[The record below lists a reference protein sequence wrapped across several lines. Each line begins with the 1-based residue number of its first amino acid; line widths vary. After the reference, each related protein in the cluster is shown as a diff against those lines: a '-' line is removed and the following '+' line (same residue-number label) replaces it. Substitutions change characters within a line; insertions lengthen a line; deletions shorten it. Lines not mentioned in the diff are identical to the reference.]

1 MNKKILRIKLHQN
14 KAHYRKEETINNK
27 MTYPLPPYSTVI
39 GAIHAACG
47 YEEYRP
53 MDISIQ
59 GRYESMDQ
67 EIYKDLGFLNSVMDD
82 RGVLVKLKSPNK
94 LNDGYKVIAK
104 TLKSQGNS
112 FKKKITIDILDEEE
126 LDEYIR
132 ISDLREVFQ
141 EENALLKKEDKEIK
155 EKVKTLK
162 AKQKEEDKSSHIYEM
177 IDQEIKE
184 LNNSIKAK
192 KKELKEKK
200 DKEYTEPMS
209 FYANLTTSI
218 KRYEILYGVDL
229 VLHIRS
235 DEKTMEEIMDNVLN
249 ITSIGR
255 SEDFVDSVEA
265 KFVEISEDEDFVE
278 EPSELLRNYSGY
290 VDYDSLN
297 DDILDEESIY
307 YPESINTA
315 ASIATRGTC
324 YYLNKDYEIVKNK
337 RIFNK
342 KKVVYLSGYKI
353 NIDSSEY
360 NSAYPERGIYIDE
373 DGYVISL
380 M

>member
-14 KAHYRKEETINNK
+14 KAHYKKEETVNNK

-39 GAIHAACG
+39 GAIHSACA

-59 GRYESMDQ
+59 GQYESMDQ

-82 RGVLVKLKSPNK
+82 RGVLVKLNSPDK

-112 FKKKITIDILDEEE
+112 FKRKITIDICDEEE

-132 ISDLREVFQ
+132 VLNLREVFQ
-141 EENALLKKEDKEIK
+141 EESAILKNEEKEIK

-162 AKQKEEDKSSHIYEM
+162 AKQKEEDKSSNIYEA

-184 LNNSIKAK
+184 LNNAIKSK

-200 DKEYTEPMS
+200 DNQYTEPIS
-209 FYANLTTSI
+209 FYASLNTSI
-218 KRYEILYGVDL
+218 KRYEVLYGVDL
-229 VLHIRS
+229 VIHVRS
-235 DEKTMEEIMDNVLN
+235 DEQTIEEIKDNVLN
-249 ITSIGR
+249 ITAIGR
-255 SEDFVDSVEA
+255 SEDFVDSIEAEIVE
-265 KFVEISEDEDFVE
+265 VSEEEDFVDTR
-278 EPSELLRNYSGY
+278 SDSLKNYSGY
-290 VDYDSLN
+290 IDYDSLN
-297 DDILDEESIY
+297 QDLFDEETLY
-307 YPESINTA
+307 YPESINTV
-315 ASIATRGTC
+315 ASISTRGTC
-324 YYLNKDYEIVKNK
+324 YYLNKDYEIVKNQ

-342 KKVVYLSGYKI
+342 KKVVYLSGYEI

-360 NSAYPERGIYIDE
+360 NRSYPERGIYIDE